1 MKLKHCKLGEVVT
14 DGTRIGHIVGL
25 TSNCETAER
34 SIRIE
39 EGNIIPLVRF
49 GGEFKD
55 IGIHHGNI
63 EIYKGGL

>member
-14 DGTRIGHIVGL
+14 DGTRIGHIVGFESRCNL
-25 TSNCETAER
+25 QGRDER
-34 SIRIE
+34 IKMD
-39 EGNIIPLVRF
+39 NINPLVRF

-63 EIYKGGL
+63 EIYNGGL

>member
-14 DGTRIGHIVGL
+14 DGKRIGHIVGFESRYEL
-25 TSNCETAER
+25 QDHAGRVDIN
-34 SIRIE
+34 
-39 EGNIIPLVRF
+39 NINPLVRF

-55 IGIHHGNI
+55 IGIHMGNI

>member
-14 DGTRIGHIVGL
+14 DGKRIGHIVGFESRYEL
-25 TSNCETAER
+25 QAHDERTAMT
-34 SIRIE
+34 
-39 EGNIIPLVRF
+39 NINPLVRF

-55 IGIHHGNI
+55 IGIHQGNI